1 MECVHKVL
9 AYPHLVDFFIFF
21 VPFSK
26 ARFLFMKDRPNLIK
40 PQGCC
45 FSQTALLHR
54 SVMQTI
60 QFLQCESCTG
70 M

>member
-21 VPFSK
+21 W
-26 ARFLFMKDRPNLIK
+26 FLFMKDRPNLIK